1 MLKLIEKLFKNDNRT
16 YPTLRD
22 PRFSPRCYEMTDEER
37 AAALARSEKLLKER
51 VKNHVSDYYGA

>member
-1 MLKLIEKLFKNDNRT
+1 
-16 YPTLRD
+16 
-22 PRFSPRCYEMTDEER
+22 MTDEER

>member
-1 MLKLIEKLFKNDNRT
+1 MVRLIEKLFKNDDRT

-22 PRFSPRCYEMTDEER
+22 PEFSPRCYEMTDEER
-37 AAALARSEKLLKER
+37 AAALTRSDKLLKER